1 MDRIGGLP
9 DGILIAILS
18 FLDTKTAVRTSVLSK
33 RWKLVWTSL
42 PVLDFENVPYSRWKS
57 RIEFIFFVRHVL
69 ARRCNSQLVKL
80 RLSVDD
86 IVYSSFS
93 EECMTYAAD
102 HRVKN
107 LIISAFTTENPVFI
121 PTCLLSSQ
129 FLEFLELNCAIRYT
143 ITLPKSWTFTNL
155 KVLKLKNFVFSDD
168 NFDDGKI
175 FSGCPKLESVIL
187 CKCAIKGRGELK
199 ELEMKCLELK
209 KLEILYWRSPLSCY
223 DIHRINVIAPKLS
236 SFVFKGHVAKVCF
249 KEDLGCLDR
258 VCIDL
263 RYPKWN
269 SAEDRKRWTGECFM
283 TMFGQFCS
291 ARFLSLSI
299 DTVEALSAISGI
311 REYVTF
317 GNLRHIKFVTE
328 DRSSSVTMPINA
340 VADILKCTADGYL
353 VFNASEDNKLSTLG
367 ESSHSDGR
375 KAKKDSNIIDVPIH
389 LMSYL
394 LEIAPRAESLTVE
407 FAKESFECV
416 EVRSDGEE

>member
-1 MDRIGGLP
+1 MDRISGLP
-9 DGILIAILS
+9 DGIMIAILC

-42 PVLDFENVPYSRWKS
+42 PVLDFKNVASYSGFPNSQMK
-57 RIEFIFFVRHVL
+57 FIFFVRHVL

-80 RLSVDD
+80 RLSVYDM
-86 IVYSSFS
+86 VYSSFS
-93 EECMTYAAD
+93 KECMTYAAD

-107 LIISAFTTENPVFI
+107 LIISAFTTNNPVFI

-129 FLEFLELNCAIRYT
+129 FLEVLELNCAIRNS
-143 ITLPKSWTFTNL
+143 IALPKSWTFANL
-155 KVLKLKNFVFSDD
+155 KYLKLKNFVFSDD

-187 CKCAIKGRGELK
+187 CKCAIRGKGKLK

-209 KLEILYWRSPLSCY
+209 NLEILYWRSPLSCY
-223 DIHRINVIAPKLS
+223 EIHRINVIAPKLS

-283 TMFGQFCS
+283 TMLGQFCS

-299 DTVEALSAISGI
+299 DTI
-311 REYVTF
+311 
-317 GNLRHIKFVTE
+317 
-328 DRSSSVTMPINA
+328 
-340 VADILKCTADGYL
+340 
-353 VFNASEDNKLSTLG
+353 EDNKLSTRG

-375 KAKKDSNIIDVPIH
+375 KVKKDSNIIDVPIH

-407 FAKESFECV
+407 FTKESFECV
-416 EVRSDGEE
+416 GVRSHGEE

>member
-299 DTVEALSAISGI
+299 DTVE
-311 REYVTF
+311 
-317 GNLRHIKFVTE
+317 
-328 DRSSSVTMPINA
+328 
-340 VADILKCTADGYL
+340 
-353 VFNASEDNKLSTLG
+353 DNKLSTLG